1 MLVRIVNGP
10 VPLVRSGPQQN
21 FRHLPAINAPNAV
34 ICGFP
39 TQPTDTNAQC
49 VIAHLNDREFHVGGC
64 GGAAGTSGSRTTSGS

>member
-49 VIAHLNDREFHVGGC
+49 VTAHYSD
-64 GGAAGTSGSRTTSGS
+64 T